1 MLPDCAPQCVYEDAN
16 NSCAHN
22 YILRPLLTILDV
34 AVTEGRAR
42 RVFDLGC
49 GNGFVA
55 DTLDRAGF
63 SVSGVDTSRSGIAIA
78 NREHPHISLQLGSA
92 YDDLR
97 SVHGTFPIVIS
108 LEVVEHLYSPRLFAS
123 RLYDLLEPNGIAIV
137 STPYH
142 GYMKNL
148 MIAVTGEFDRHVNP
162 LWDDGHIKFWSKRTL
177 RQLLCS
183 AGFHPPHFVHAG
195 RVPWLAKSMIAV
207 ARKPS
212 LD

>member
-1 MLPDCAPQCVYEDAN
+1 M
-16 NSCAHN
+16 
-22 YILRPLLTILDV
+22 
-34 AVTEGRAR
+34 TEGRAR

-49 GNGFVA
+49 ANGFVA
-55 DTLDRAGF
+55 DILDRAGF

-78 NREHPHISLQLGSA
+78 NREHPHIGLQLGSA

-162 LWDDGHIKFWSKRTL
+162 LWDNGHIKFWSKRTL

-183 AGFHPPHFVHAG
+183 AGFQPPHFVHAG

-212 LD
+212 VD